1 MLNPNQVL
9 EKLLDGNRNYVNRKL
24 THPHQDAARLRET
37 AVGQNPMAI
46 ILGCSDS
53 RVPPEVI
60 FDQGLGD
67 LFVIRVA
74 GNILDDA
81 ILGSMEY
88 AAAHFGV
95 ALIVVMGHERC
106 GAIGAAVKYAGALGA
121 APGLGHISTLI
132 QAIQPAL
139 GQVKQPGEDWI
150 ENAVRANVQYVV
162 GQIQA
167 SEPLLAPLVQAGKLK
182 VVGLRYDL
190 DDGEVTLLDPV
201 RPDRADQ
208 GAQAQL
214 NGVG

>member
-1 MLNPNQVL
+1 MTPDQVL
-9 EKLLDGNRNYVNRKL
+9 AQLLEGNQNYVNRKL

-37 AVGQNPMAI
+37 AVGQHPMAI

-88 AAAHFGV
+88 AAKAFGV

-106 GAIGAAVKYAGALGA
+106 GAIAAAIKHTEGGDQ
-121 APGLGHISTLI
+121 GLGHVSTLI
-132 QAIQPAL
+132 EAIQPAL
-139 GQVKQPGEDWI
+139 VNVRQPGQDWI

-162 GQIQA
+162 GQIQSA
-167 SEPLLAPLVQAGKLK
+167 EPMLSQLVQAGKLK

-190 DDGEVTLLDPV
+190 DDGEVTLL
-201 RPDRADQ
+201 
-208 GAQAQL
+208 G
-214 NGVG
+214 